1 MIKLLMEHVQADL
14 KRLIPL
20 SIIYGILTIAFLLI
34 LPKSFKSSAILLPPI
49 DDSSIGIS
57 GALSSLPFGGLL
69 GSESNNETNRIV
81 SIIDS
86 RTLKEEIISHFDIM
100 ELGEFDFIEQGLE
113 AVDGMLSLEV
123 LPEGTIYLS
132 CETETSWFHPAF
144 EEDSCKQTSQDIIG
158 FVLTKIDSLNKYY
171 KSERA
176 RYHRITVEQ
185 RFMQN
190 IEDLA
195 DAENALVAFQ
205 KEYKTIAF
213 EDQVRASIESY
224 ANLKAEYLKNEIAY
238 NVLQRSV
245 PGGDPQLRQRRIEL
259 EEMEDKISFIEQDD
273 NNESDYLPGLDNIP
287 GKGLEYVRLTRNVEV
302 QSILYKFMI
311 QQYEEAKLKESK
323 NTPTIQIL
331 DKPNLPEKK
340 YGPPR
345 MKYLFVL
352 GLAYLGVLTI
362 YYYRKVERHY
372 PNQ

>member
-1 MIKLLMEHVQADL
+1 MEHVQADL